1 MESHHPG
8 VHYQPAVRCSG
19 GEDRP
24 RRSWLCKQIAAGV
37 GFDPRRTEK
46 LFDAFYTTKH
56 DGMGIGRAGWLVLM
70 PIPCRSS
77 EEGA

>member
-1 MESHHPG
+1 
-8 VHYQPAVRCSG
+8 
-19 GEDRP
+19 
-24 RRSWLCKQIAAGV
+24 V